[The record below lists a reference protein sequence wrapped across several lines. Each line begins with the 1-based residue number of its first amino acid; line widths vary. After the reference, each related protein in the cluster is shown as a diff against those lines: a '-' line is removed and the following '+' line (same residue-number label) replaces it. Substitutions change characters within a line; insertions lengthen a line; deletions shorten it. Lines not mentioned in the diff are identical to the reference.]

1 MNNVSR
7 SNKLKPQLSRHCLGT
22 VITKNPQKLY
32 DSDNFIIKIQEI
44 LDTYDV
50 QCIGK
55 LKHDFSN
62 KSFTCLIGLA
72 ESHIS
77 VHTWPE
83 KFAVQLDVFLCN
95 YVHDNTDTCRNIFDD
110 IVEYFEP
117 SESNETII
125 HRI

>member
-83 KFAVQLDVFLCN
+83 KFAVQLLLLDR
-95 YVHDNTDTCRNIFDD
+95 YRQIS
-110 IVEYFEP
+110 EP
-117 SESNETII
+117 PHISLQSLAPEQQAGGLL
-125 HRI
+125 